1 MDKVPLYIR
10 FEGAGAF
17 GQIYFDDALRVVRS
31 FLVDEAVIETEDHE
45 YITFTLQ
52 KSLLE
57 FTND

>member
-1 MDKVPLYIR
+1 VPLYIR

-17 GQIYFDDALRVVRS
+17 GQIYFGDALRVVRS